1 MNKHL
6 SYAIGAIACAAS
18 VEIWAQTPAPQNPQP
33 APANA
38 RRYVVIGCVSRA
50 MPSAPGST
58 PGAAPQFLITEN
70 RGDTPVVY
78 RLDGDANDLTFHV
91 GHTVEISG
99 PLTVAP
105 ASGSNPSAL
114 VLKVSS
120 LSYIATTCKSLKS

>member
-6 SYAIGAIACAAS
+6 SHAIGALACAAS
-18 VEIWAQTPAPQNPQP
+18 VEVWAQTPAPQNSQP

-38 RRYVVIGCVSRA
+38 RRYIVTGCLSRTT
-50 MPSAPGST
+50 PSASASS
-58 PGAAPQFLITEN
+58 AAPPQFLITDN

-78 RLDGDANDLTFHV
+78 RLDGDENDLTFHV

-105 ASGSNPSAL
+105 ASGSNPSTL
-114 VLKVSS
+114 VLKVST
-120 LSYIATTCKSLKS
+120 LTYLATTCKSLKS